1 MNQQSKQ
8 ESQQEQEQRKEG
20 KVFLYKD
27 SGIHENRGYIPFWL
41 ILVAIALVVWSI
53 YYMVENWAPPS
64 G

>member
-1 MNQQSKQ
+1 MNQPSKH
-8 ESQQEQEQRKEG
+8 ESQQEPEQRKEG
-20 KVFLYKD
+20 EVFLYKD

-53 YYMVENWAPPS
+53 YYMVENWSPPP